1 MDPGGG
7 GKAVL
12 ASCWSLW
19 TPLPGMVRRK
29 ACRGLRVGPL
39 GANAPGGRARGPM
52 AEAGGRARGPAVE
65 AGGRARGPAAEAG
78 GRARGPTVEAR
89 LVEELSVEDRG
100 SDVTPRAVSLKSPS
114 HRGCGP

>member
-19 TPLPGMVRRK
+19 TPLPGIVWRK

-39 GANAPGGRARGPM
+39 GANAPGGRARGPT
-52 AEAGGRARGPAVE
+52 
-65 AGGRARGPAAEAG
+65 AEAG